1 MEKVA
6 GKEYSDLQQSI
17 DKLIGKFGMQKAINI
32 IRQLSGTIIVRK
44 NKTQRLKLI
53 TVFVISEAF
62 KIFEVEHKEVNGKI
76 TKEYKDARMAS
87 YHLISQYTRLTYN
100 EMGKHFDQGKFG
112 AYYHIKNCKEILS
125 VPQFNKPFV
134 GRYETLEENLIQFI
148 AQIN

>member
-1 MEKVA
+1 MEKIA

-32 IRQLSGTIIVRK
+32 IRQLSGTIKVRK

-76 TKEYKDARMAS
+76 TKEYKEARMAS
-87 YHLISQYTRLTYN
+87 YHLINQYTRLSYN
-100 EMGKHFDQGKFG
+100 EIGKYFDQGKFG

-125 VPQFNKPFV
+125 IPQFNKPFV

>member
-1 MEKVA
+1 MENKTR
-6 GKEYSDLQQSI
+6 KEYAELQ
-17 DKLIGKFGMQKAINI
+17 KRVGNLVGKFGMQKAINI
-32 IRQLSGTIIVRK
+32 IGQLSGTVIVRK
-44 NKTQRLKLI
+44 NKTQQLKLI

-76 TKEYKDARMAS
+76 TREYKDARMAS

-100 EMGKHFDQGKFG
+100 EIGKYFDQGKFG

-134 GRYETLEENLIQFI
+134 GRYEALEENLIQFI